1 MGKIRTKNIKDSAWK
16 LYEKIPKAFSKNFNE
31 NKKVLK
37 DKNLVENK
45 RSRNKIAGYLVR
57 AVRQQDLK

>member
-1 MGKIRTKNIKDSAWK
+1 MGKIRTKNIKDSSWK
-16 LYEKIPKAFSKNFNE
+16 LYEKLPKAFSKDFNK

-37 DKNLVENK
+37 KLIEMK

-57 AVRQQDLK
+57 IVRQKDLK